1 MPYRVPPLTPEQ
13 LNDGD
18 YPTHYR
24 WMVRALELAEI
35 AGESGEVPVGAVI
48 VGPDG
53 EAIATGEN
61 RRQRDQ
67 DPTGHAEVVALR
79 AAGAILQDW
88 QLRHCHLYVTLE
100 PCPMCAGA
108 IVQARIAT
116 LVYATAD
123 PKAGAV
129 RSVINVPDSAA
140 SFHRLRVI
148 HGVLAESAQ
157 GQLQDWFAMRRA
169 KRQLRQHS

>member
-1 MPYRVPPLTPEQ
+1 MPYPAPSQSDPDALE
-13 LNDGD
+13 
-18 YPTHYR
+18 HHR
-24 WMVRALELAEI
+24 WMRQALKLAET

-48 VGPDG
+48 VGPGG

-67 DPTGHAEVVALR
+67 DPTAHAEIVALR
-79 AAGAILQDW
+79 AAGIIRQDW
-88 QLRHCHLYVTLE
+88 QLRDCRLYVTLE

-116 LVYATAD
+116 LIYAAAD

-129 RSVINVPDSAA
+129 RSVLNIPDSAA
-140 SFHRLRVI
+140 SFHRLEVI
-148 HGVLAESAQ
+148 EGILATSARE
-157 GQLQDWFAMRRA
+157 QLQAWFAQQRT
-169 KRQLRQHS
+169 KR

>member
-1 MPYRVPPLTPEQ
+1 M
-13 LNDGD
+13 
-18 YPTHYR
+18 
-24 WMVRALELAEI
+24 

-48 VGPDG
+48 VGPEG
-53 EAIATGEN
+53 TAIATGEN

-67 DPTGHAEVVALR
+67 DPTAHAEIIALR
-79 AAGAILQDW
+79 EAGAALQDW
-88 QLRHCHLYVTLE
+88 QLRHCRLYVTLE

-116 LVYATAD
+116 LIYATAD

-129 RSVINVPDSAA
+129 RSVLNIPDSAA

-148 HGVLAESAQ
+148 RGVLAESAQ
-157 GQLQDWFAMRRA
+157 DQLQDWFAMRRA
-169 KRQLRQHS
+169 ARRTRQR